1 MYTIDE
7 LVQLKQAG
15 FSAEEIMKLSGTD
28 KTGPEPKAE
37 PKQEVPVPE
46 PIPNT
51 PVKDQ
56 SPDMFQEMLDS
67 FSKTMNEQMEAF
79 KSAIQLSNI
88 NRDSTGYK
96 PTTVNDVVANII
108 RPNGH
113 ERK

>member
-28 KTGPEPKAE
+28 KTEPVKAE
-37 PKQEVPVPE
+37 PKQEAPVPE
-46 PIPNT
+46 PISST

-96 PTTVNDVVANII
+96 TATVNDVVANII
-108 RPNGH
+108 RPNGQ